1 MKIAILTSGILPV
14 PAVKGGAVENLID
27 FYLAYNEQYHLH
39 DITIYSVADKGTIGH
54 PALQST
60 VNHYYYIEVNS
71 VTAKIRK
78 FIFHHLHRQKEYYH
92 YTIEYFLHEAIK
104 HIRHQHYDL
113 ILMEN
118 RPGYALKLKDN
129 TNAKLVY
136 HLHNEK
142 LSVGV
147 SHYQEIYEAAKCII
161 TVSNYIKS
169 CVLTINN
176 NDTKTKTI
184 YNGIDLN
191 RFSRKEETSINREN
205 LGLSK
210 NDFVMIFSG
219 RINKEKGVSE
229 LIDAMLLLRDIPQIK
244 LLVIGST
251 FFSNAANEDDFV
263 RLLKEKAQPV
273 QQRIIFTGFI
283 PYHQMPDCLQLADIA
298 VIPSIWNDPFPTTVL
313 EAQAMGLPIIT
324 TNRGGIPEEVTEQN
338 AVIVPTEKSFTIH
351 LANAIRQLYNHPEK
365 RLSMSKASLERSQLF
380 SKERYAR
387 DFFNA
392 IELSQMH

>member
-118 RPGYALKLKDN
+118 RPGYALQIKSIS
-129 TNAKLVY
+129 NAKIVF
-136 HLHNEK
+136 HLHNDILNK
-142 LSVGV
+142 
-147 SHYQEIYEAAKCII
+147 HTKKYTDIYDAATGII
-161 TVSNYIKS
+161 TVSNYIS
-169 CVLTINN
+169 NCVKTINPKDN
-176 NDTKTKTI
+176 KCTTV
-184 YNGIDLN
+184 YNGIDLKA
-191 RFSRKEETSINREN
+191 FSPIKGASNS
-205 LGLSK
+205 SK
-210 NDFVMIFSG
+210 IFTLIFWG
-219 RINKEKGVSE
+219 RLIPEKGVLP
-229 LIDAMLLLRDIPQIK
+229 LIQAIKKLKGNNIK
-244 LLVIGST
+244 LIILGGSSLGNDKTSSPYLQQIQEVSEGLNNIIYTGYVDYSSIG
-251 FFSNAANEDDFV
+251 AY
-263 RLLKEKAQPV
+263 LKES
-273 QQRIIFTGFI
+273 
-283 PYHQMPDCLQLADIA
+283 DLA
-298 VIPSIWNDPFPTTVL
+298 VLPSLWDEPFGLTCI
-313 EAQAMGLPIIT
+313 EALAAGLPIIT
-324 TNRGGIPEEVTEQN
+324 TNRGGIPEILNETCAVLFNTDEQLSN
-338 AVIVPTEKSFTIH
+338 NIASSILDLYHHPQKRIAMSQAA
-351 LANAIRQLYNHPEK
+351 LAHSEY
-365 RLSMSKASLERSQLF
+365 F